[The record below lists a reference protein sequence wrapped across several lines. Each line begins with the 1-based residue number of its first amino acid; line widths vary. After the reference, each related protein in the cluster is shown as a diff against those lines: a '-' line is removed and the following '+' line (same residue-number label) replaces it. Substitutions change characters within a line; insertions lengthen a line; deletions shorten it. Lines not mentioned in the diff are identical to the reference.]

1 MFRVLIA
8 SICAVLALGA
18 CTDSPDE
25 PQPGAAFTSAK
36 CPDDVDIVVVPEH
49 SCGYVTTR
57 VAGGGQVRLFV
68 LQVEPPT
75 PATQAPI
82 I

>member
-1 MFRVLIA
+1 MFRALIG
-8 SICAVLALGA
+8 SLCAVLMLGA